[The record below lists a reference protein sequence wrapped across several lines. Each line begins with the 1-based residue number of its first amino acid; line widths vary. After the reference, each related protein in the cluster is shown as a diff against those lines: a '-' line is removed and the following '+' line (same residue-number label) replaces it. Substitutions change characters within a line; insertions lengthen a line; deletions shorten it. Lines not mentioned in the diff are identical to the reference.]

1 MNRLAVLGFPFRF
14 DAKNLEISE
23 RLVGLDSFECQAE
36 AASRGPKSAPLACLP

>member
-23 RLVGLDSFECQAE
+23 RLVGLDSFECQAR
-36 AASRGPKSAPLACLP
+36 SRKPGTETRPLACLP